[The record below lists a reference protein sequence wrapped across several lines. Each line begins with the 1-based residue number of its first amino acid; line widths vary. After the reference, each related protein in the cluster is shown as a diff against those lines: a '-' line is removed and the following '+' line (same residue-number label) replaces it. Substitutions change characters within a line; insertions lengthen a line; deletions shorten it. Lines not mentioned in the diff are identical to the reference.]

1 MMSDDITFCMSE
13 CYNEDCFRHPS
24 NIIDRLIPHS
34 YSDFNGTEACPM
46 NNKKLGT
53 EFEKQ
58 VVDLLSKQGYWVHF
72 ITPDSRG
79 AQPFDI
85 IAVKDGMAVALD
97 CKTCVNRYFSISRLE
112 ENQLMAFDKW
122 LSCKNTTPLIAVLH
136 KDKITMIDYLEL
148 KMKGRIDLEK
158 EM

>member
-1 MMSDDITFCMSE
+1 
-13 CYNEDCFRHPS
+13 
-24 NIIDRLIPHS
+24 
-34 YSDFNGTEACPM
+34 M

-72 ITPDSRG
+72 ITPDPRG

-112 ENQLMAFDKW
+112 VNQLMAFDKW